1 MRSIWL
7 RLTVELGSV
16 NRRGALPRPFRPAGF
31 ATTASTLTG
40 PVFEYRRHQ
49 SCSATA
55 GPLDGHQEP
64 AIAPKADVE
73 LSPLLL
79 AGEGV
84 EGYRHDKRSP
94 ATMK

>member
-49 SCSATA
+49 SSSATA
-55 GPLDGHQEP
+55 GPKLHEHEFGGIRGHDHQGTYNP
-64 AIAPKADVE
+64 C
-73 LSPLLL
+73 
-79 AGEGV
+79 
-84 EGYRHDKRSP
+84 
-94 ATMK
+94 